1 MSDTP
6 AAGWYP
12 DPEDA
17 TQQRYWDGT
26 QWTEH
31 RAPLSGGPA
40 AGAQPPAAGQ
50 GQQDWSAGGGF
61 SSGGGFSTG
70 GGFPAGG
77 PGQPGGGQ
85 VAYGAAPIQ
94 NQKAL
99 WALILGILGLVC
111 CGIFTAVPAIIL
123 GNNAKK
129 EIAASGGMQ
138 SGQGMAQAGF
148 ILGIVGVVLSILLVL
163 FYVLAFAT
171 TFSSG
176 F

>member
-31 RAPLSGGPA
+31 RAPLSGGQAPVT
-40 AGAQPPAAGQ
+40 GQPP
-50 GQQDWSAGGGF
+50 AGGGF
-61 SSGGGFSTG
+61 SASGGGFSTG
-70 GGFPAGG
+70 GGY
-77 PGQPGGGQ
+77 GQPSGGQ
-85 VAYGAAPIQ
+85 AAYGAAPVQ

-111 CGIFTAVPAIIL
+111 CGIFTAVPALIL

-129 EIAASGGMQ
+129 EIAASGGTQ
-138 SGQGMAQAGF
+138 SGEGMAQAGF
-148 ILGIVGVVLSILLVL
+148 ILGIVGTVLSVLGVL
-163 FYVLAFAT
+163 FYVFFFAAAMST
-171 TFSSG
+171 G

>member
-31 RAPLSGGPA
+31 RAPLSGGQAPVS
-40 AGAQPPAAGQ
+40 GQ
-50 GQQDWSAGGGF
+50 APGQQDWSAGGGF
-61 SSGGGFSTG
+61 SAGGGY
-70 GGFPAGG
+70 
-77 PGQPGGGQ
+77 GQPGGGQ
-85 VAYGAAPIQ
+85 VAYGAAPAQ

-129 EIAASGGMQ
+129 EIEASGGTQ

-148 ILGIVGVVLSILLVL
+148 ILGIVGTVLSVLGVL
-163 FYVLAFAT
+163 FYVFFMAAAFST
-171 TFSSG
+171 G

>member
-40 AGAQPPAAGQ
+40 ASAQPPAAGQ
-50 GQQDWSAGGGF
+50 PPGQPDWSGGGGF
-61 SSGGGFSTG
+61 PASGGGFSAG
-70 GGFPAGG
+70 GGY
-77 PGQPGGGQ
+77 GQPGGGQ
-85 VAYGAAPIQ
+85 VAYVGAPAQ

-129 EIAASGGMQ
+129 EIEASGGTQ

-148 ILGIVGVVLSILLVL
+148 ILGIVGTVLSVLLGV
-163 FYVLAFAT
+163 FYALTFAT
-171 TFSSG
+171 TFSTG

>member
-40 AGAQPPAAGQ
+40 AGGQPPATGQPQ

-61 SSGGGFSTG
+61 SASGGGFSAG
-70 GGFPAGG
+70 GGY
-77 PGQPGGGQ
+77 GQPGGGQ
-85 VAYGAAPIQ
+85 VAYGAAPVQ

-111 CGIFTAVPAIIL
+111 CGIFTAVPALIL

-129 EIAASGGMQ
+129 EIAASGGTQ
-138 SGQGMAQAGF
+138 SGEGMAQAGF
-148 ILGIVGVVLSILLVL
+148 ILGIVGTVLSVLGVL
-163 FYVLAFAT
+163 FYVFFFAAAMST
-171 TFSSG
+171 G

>member
-17 TQQRYWDGT
+17 TQQRYWDGA

-31 RAPLSGGPA
+31 RAPLSGGQAPA
-40 AGAQPPAAGQ
+40 SGQAPVAGQ
-50 GQQDWSAGGGF
+50 PQDWSAGGAF
-61 SSGGGFSTG
+61 SSGGGVVAG
-70 GGFPAGG
+70 GGY
-77 PGQPGGGQ
+77 GQPGGGQ
-85 VAYGAAPIQ
+85 VAYGGAPVQ

-111 CGIFTAVPAIIL
+111 CGIFTAVPALIL

-129 EIAASGGMQ
+129 EIAASGGTQ
-138 SGQGMAQAGF
+138 SGEGMAQAGF
-148 ILGIVGVVLSILLVL
+148 ILGIVGTALSVLG
-163 FYVLAFAT
+163 VLAYVFFFAAVVGG
-171 TFSSG
+171 SG